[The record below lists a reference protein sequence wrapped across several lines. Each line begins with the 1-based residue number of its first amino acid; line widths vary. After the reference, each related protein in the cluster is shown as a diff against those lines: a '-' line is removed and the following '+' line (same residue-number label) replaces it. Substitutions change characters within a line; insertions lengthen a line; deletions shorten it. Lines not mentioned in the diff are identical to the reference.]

1 MNFKSAPAILTA
13 IQQMQWASQPAQQNR
28 TRINRLFNG
37 DSPWTEQERLEN
49 RIFTN
54 VNFLEPTRIAANSRY
69 QIYNAFFKPG
79 DFFSIRLDKGP
90 IHKRDMWSRSLT
102 RFINKQL
109 RKSECFRTMGAM
121 ESAYAQVVLHGP
133 GPVLWKNGRCP
144 VPGTCGVDDVVLP
157 AGTLA
162 SMENLNYLSI
172 YREWTWGELQEMT
185 QGGNVDPGWNKKYVK
200 QLMDNLYKQPLQPLY
215 QGNRWLFPEKIE
227 EDNKENATL
236 LGSSSLPRILAW
248 DFYYL
253 DEDSGKWNRRILL
266 DYNKL
271 FIGGNDAFRETAKAS
286 FEREFKRPEFLYQR
300 DSYADCWREIIHFFI
315 GNCSNV
321 APFRYYSIRS
331 IGYLLYG
338 VCLLQNRTR
347 CRFSDAVMSAMLE
360 YFRNVSD
367 DDREKL
373 EKVDLHHYGIIPD
386 GLSFVTAGERHEID
400 ENLVMAQLGQ
410 NRQLMAESSANFLP
424 DIAVEG
430 EKPAM
435 TATESLIRNNA
446 STTLTSAVLNQLY
459 NQSETLY
466 QEICRRYCIKG
477 NTDKMARALQ
487 EFCRKEQIPLDM
499 LDCEA
504 WDIIPE
510 RVMGGGNKAVELTTS
525 RALFE
530 IRGALGQQGAAVA
543 TRKYVLALTDDPQQT
558 AELVPEE
565 QEMPSDAALIAASA
579 FGTLMQGVPYPPK
592 KGLNEVDYINT
603 LLTLTQIAA
612 QKLDVM
618 QQDPDAAAMMAE
630 KIAGLVQVL
639 NNAEE
644 HIQVLAM
651 DESQKE
657 LVKDMQTAVNK
668 LMMDLRGYAQRL
680 QEAQQAKQQQQGAQL
695 SPEAQAKI
703 IDAQIVGQAKA
714 KALEESAAQK
724 QQHKDIAFDNENKRR
739 NAATLAEINRKLAL
753 TQADVAAKDLT
764 TRADLIQQDQQ
775 HSQEMVHAD
784 EQAEQE
790 RAAAKAKPK
799 AASK

>member
-1 MNFKSAPAILTA
+1 MDFKSAPQILTM
-13 IQQMQWASQPAQQNR
+13 IQSMQLASQPAQQNR

-37 DSPWTEQERLEN
+37 DSPWTEEERQAN

-54 VNFLEPTRIAANSRY
+54 VNFLEPCRIAANSRY

-79 DFFSIRLDKGP
+79 NFFSIRLDTGP
-90 IHKRDMWSRSLT
+90 LHKRDTWSRSLT
-102 RFINKQL
+102 NFINKRL

-144 VPGTCGVDDVVLP
+144 VPGTCGVDDVVIP
-157 AGTLA
+157 ARTLA
-162 SMENLNYLSI
+162 SMENLNYLAL
-172 YREWTWGELQEMT
+172 YREWTWGELRDMA
-185 QGGNVDPGWNKKYVK
+185 QGETTDPGWNQPYVK
-200 QLMDNLYKQPLQPLY
+200 KLLANLYQQPLQPLR
-215 QGNRWLFPEKIE
+215 QGSRWLFPEKIE

-236 LGSSSLPRILAW
+236 GSSALPRVLAW

-266 DYNKL
+266 DYNSV

-286 FEREFKRPEFLYQR
+286 FEREFKQPEFLYEKNN
-300 DSYADCWREIIHFFI
+300 YADCWREIIHFFI

-338 VCLLQNRTR
+338 VCLLQNRIR

-386 GLSFVTAGERHEID
+386 GLSFVTANERHEID
-400 ENLVMAQLGQ
+400 ENLVLAQLGQ

-435 TATESLIRNNA
+435 TATESLIRQNA

-466 QEICRRYCIKG
+466 SEICRRYCIKD
-477 NTDKMARALQ
+477 NSDPMVKALR
-487 EFCRKEQIPLDM
+487 EFCKEQGIPLEM
-499 LDCEA
+499 LDSEA
-504 WDIIPE
+504 WNIIPE

-530 IRGALGQQGAAVA
+530 IRGALGPQGAAVA

-558 AELVPEE
+558 AELAPDEPQVT
-565 QEMPSDAALIAASA
+565 SDATVLAASA
-579 FGTLMQGVPYPPK
+579 FGTLMQGVPFPSK
-592 KGLNEVDYINT
+592 HGLNQVDYIVT
-603 LLTLTQIAA
+603 LLQLADVSM
-612 QKLDVM
+612 QKLDVL
-618 QQDPDAAAMMAE
+618 QQEPEATAMMAE

-639 NNAEE
+639 NHAEE
-644 HIQVLAM
+644 HIQALAM

-657 LVKDMQTAVNK
+657 LVVKFQKAVNK
-668 LMMDLRGYAQRL
+668 MMLDLKGYAERL
-680 QEAQQAKQQQQGAQL
+680 QEAMNAKQQQQGAQM

-703 IDAQIVGQAKA
+703 IDAQIVGQTKA
-714 KALEESAAQK
+714 KIAEDAAGRK
-724 QQHKDIAFDNENKRR
+724 QDHKDIAFDNENKRR

-764 TRADLIQQDQQ
+764 TRAELIHQGQQ
-775 HSQEMVHAD
+775 HAQEMVHSA
-784 EQAEQE
+784 QE
-790 RAAAKAKPK
+790 ANQSE
-799 AASK
+799 SK

>member
-1 MNFKSAPAILTA
+1 MDFRSASAILTA
-13 IQQMQWASQPAQQNR
+13 IQQCQWASQPCQQNR
-28 TRINRLFNG
+28 TKINRLFNG
-37 DSPWTEQERLEN
+37 EPPWTEEERVAN

-54 VNFLEPTRIAANSRY
+54 VNFLEPTRIAANARY

-79 DFFSIRLDKGP
+79 NFFSIRLDKGP
-90 IHKRDMWSRSLT
+90 LHKRDGWSRSLT
-102 RFINKQL
+102 NFINERL
-109 RKSECFRTMGAM
+109 RKSECFRSMGAM
-121 ESAYAQVVLHGP
+121 ESAHAQVILHGP
-133 GPVLWKNGRCP
+133 GPVLWKNRHCP

-162 SMENLNYLSI
+162 SMENLNYLAI
-172 YREWTWGELQEMT
+172 YREWTWGELRDMT
-185 QGGNVDPGWNKKYVK
+185 QGDNTDPGWNQKYVK
-200 QLMDNLYKQPLQPLY
+200 PLLANLYKQPLQPLY
-215 QGNRWLFPEKIE
+215 QGNRWMFPEKIE
-227 EDNKENATL
+227 EDNKENASL
-236 LGSSSLPRILAW
+236 LGSSALPRVLAW

-266 DYNKL
+266 DYSNL
-271 FIGGNDAFRETAKAS
+271 FIGGDEAFRATARAS
-286 FEREFKRPEFLYQR
+286 FEREFKKPEFLYQK
-300 DSYADCWREIIHFFI
+300 DDYADCWREIIHFFI

-331 IGYLLYG
+331 VGYLLYG
-338 VCLLQNRTR
+338 VCLLQNRIR

-386 GLSFVTAGERHEID
+386 GLSFVTASERHAID

-435 TATESLIRNNA
+435 TATESLIRQNA

-466 QEICRRYCIKG
+466 QEICRRYCIED
-477 NTDKMARALQ
+477 NRDPMAKDLR
-487 EFCRKEQIPLDM
+487 EFCKKEQIPIEM
-499 LDCEA
+499 LDDEA
-504 WDIIPE
+504 WNIIPE

-530 IRGALGQQGAAVA
+530 IRGALGSQGAAEA
-543 TRKYVLALTDDPQQT
+543 TRMYVLALTDNPQQT
-558 AELVPEE
+558 SILVPEE
-565 QEMPSDAALIAASA
+565 QEAPSDAAIIAASA
-579 FGTLMQGVPYPPK
+579 FGTLMQGVPFPPK
-592 KGLNEVDYINT
+592 KGLNQVDYIVT
-603 LLTLTQIAA
+603 LLQLSELAM
-612 QKLDVM
+612 QKLDAYL
-618 QQDPDAAAMMAE
+618 QEPDAAPVLAE
-630 KIAGLVQVL
+630 KISGLVQVL
-639 NNAEE
+639 NHVEE

-651 DESQKE
+651 DESQAE
-657 LVKDMQTAVNK
+657 LVKNFQKAVNDMMTK
-668 LMMDLRGYAQRL
+668 LKGYAQRL
-680 QEAQQAKQQQQGAQL
+680 QEMMEAKQQQQGQQL

-714 KALEESAAQK
+714 AALTQSAAQK
-724 QQHKDIAFDNENKRR
+724 QQHKDIAFDNENQRR

-753 TQADVAAKDLT
+753 TQADVAAKDIT
-764 TRADLIQQDQQ
+764 TKAELLQQQAQ
-775 HSQEMVHAD
+775 HEQEMAQGG
-784 EQAEQE
+784 E
-790 RAAAKAKPK
+790 
-799 AASK
+799 SKK